1 MTIEVTL
8 EQVINDWV
16 REHTDIRRKGP
27 FAKEP
32 ETREY
37 VGRLTDC
44 LDDKDTA
51 YLLIRL
57 LHTVPTAQG
66 RKAAIAQLREE
77 EVI

>member
-8 EQVINDWV
+8 EQVIEDWV
-16 REHTDIRRKGP
+16 NNLRWRKRGSPFSEEKKVREL
-27 FAKEP
+27 
-32 ETREY
+32 
-37 VGRLTDC
+37 VGSLIDA

-66 RKAAIAQLREE
+66 RKAAIAQLRDK

>member
-8 EQVINDWV
+8 EQVIDDWV
-16 REHTDIRRKGP
+16 KEENKVIRLWD
-27 FAKEP
+27 FEP
-32 ETREY
+32 EVRPLVEKMLE
-37 VGRLTDC
+37 VLN
-44 LDDKDTA
+44 DKQTA